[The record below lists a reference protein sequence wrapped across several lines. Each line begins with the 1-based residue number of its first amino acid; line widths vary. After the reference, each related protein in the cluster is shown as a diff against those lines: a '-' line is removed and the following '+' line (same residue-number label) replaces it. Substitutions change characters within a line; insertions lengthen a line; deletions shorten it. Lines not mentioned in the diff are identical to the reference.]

1 MSFFKK
7 NKSKS
12 KKAKTA
18 PKPDQTKLERE
29 IAQMNQDL
37 NLDQQLEEL
46 NAKLNIDPE
55 ATATEDTLTPVAAA
69 DKSNGIGGVSFVK
82 DSLADFTPPAFTAD
96 SGKAE
101 GHVDVTPDVQDV
113 DKLLAETRQMMG
125 TPSKAA
131 PTAQTPAPD
140 AELPPTFVPDPS
152 LTAPDRMN
160 MGEMRMDVAKI
171 SADIQSGEELYRR
184 ALQRVEGLMGFVE
197 KAEVDFSVLNRLEPE
212 NRRLKARLRTAQGE
226 IEDQKSKLIVVSAD
240 LEDHQERLTEKTAQ
254 YEAARERLTVA
265 TKSLQEYERLLKQAK
280 AEAERHVLAIERQKT
295 AMSVESRENKVLREK
310 LTEISTALQGRQAD
324 YLNAKKMAES
334 LKSNCEDY
342 RDQTETLRSEVNDL
356 RIALSAAKK
365 QNNAMKGEMLSLHE
379 DIKTFKTQY
388 EFNVINRE
396 DQVTDLESQLAF
408 LGKEVDAK
416 EEALRQA
423 TEDAARL
430 RQVRSQQDIER
441 DRLEKQL
448 QAAITEIE
456 DVTRLSEEKSA
467 HKLSTLQK
475 DILGLQAA
483 IDERDALATQ
493 TSRENED
500 LRREIRRLEM
510 DSEQLQSRLQTQTD
524 QMQTLQN
531 SSPVAALEAKI
542 SELTKELQIKN
553 EIVQNAARDV
563 TDLRQMAQQQDEE
576 RKRLEK
582 LIETQTYQ
590 LKTAEGELLRSKHDA
605 GELDQKYKDVAA
617 ALSMTQTRRAA
628 EGTVETPDIQPR
640 ADAPRADISELSD
653 AEIADRITDYKL
665 GLRND
670 IA

>member
-1 MSFFKK
+1 VSFFKK
-7 NKSKS
+7 NKSKT

-18 PKPDQTKLERE
+18 PKPSQTDLERE
-29 IAQMNQDL
+29 ISVMNQDI
-37 NLDQQLEEL
+37 NLDQQLEDL
-46 NAKLNIDPE
+46 NAKLNIDPDAPVKAE
-55 ATATEDTLTPVAAA
+55 TLTLDDPVKKAAP
-69 DKSNGIGGVSFVK
+69 GIGGVSFVK
-82 DSLADFTPPAFTAD
+82 DSLADFSPPKFSAD

-101 GHVDVTPDVQDV
+101 GHVDVTPQDVKV
-113 DKLLAETRQMMG
+113 DKLLAETRQMIG
-125 TPSKAA
+125 TPHRSSAA
-131 PTAQTPAPD
+131 SAAQTGPESD
-140 AELPPTFVPDPS
+140 LPPTFIPDPS
-152 LTAPDRMN
+152 LTAPDRLN
-160 MGEMRMDVAKI
+160 IGEMRMDVAKI

-226 IEDQKSKLIVVSAD
+226 IEDQRSKLTVVTAD
-240 LEDHQERLTEKTAQ
+240 LEDHQDRLTEKTAQ

-265 TKSLQEYERLLKQAK
+265 TKSLQEYERVLKQAK

-310 LTEISTALQGRQAD
+310 LSEISAALQERQAD

-334 LKSNCEDY
+334 LKSDCEDY
-342 RDQTETLRSEVNDL
+342 RDQSDTLRSEVNDL

-379 DIKTFKTQY
+379 DIKSFKTQY

-416 EEALRQA
+416 EDALRQA

-430 RQVRSQQDIER
+430 RQIRNQQDIER
-441 DRLEKQL
+441 DRMEKQL
-448 QAAITEIE
+448 QAAHAEVE
-456 DVTRLSEEKSA
+456 DITRLSEEKSA
-467 HKLSTLQK
+467 HKLSVLQK
-475 DILGLQAA
+475 DITGLQAV
-483 IDERDALATQ
+483 IDQRDEVATQ

-510 DSEQLQSRLQTQTD
+510 DREQLGARLKTQAG
-524 QMQTLQN
+524 QMATLQN
-531 SSPVAALEAKI
+531 SSPVAALETKI
-542 SELTKELQIKN
+542 AELTKELQVKN
-553 EIVQNAARDV
+553 EIVQNAAHDI
-563 TDLRQMAQQQDEE
+563 TGLRQSAQKQDEE

-590 LKTAEGELLRSKHDA
+590 LKTAEAELSRSKHDA
-605 GELDQKYKDVAA
+605 GELDQKYRDVTA
-617 ALSMTQTRRAA
+617 ALSVTQARRQA
-628 EGTVETPDIQPR
+628 EGTAETPDIQPR
-640 ADAPRADISELSD
+640 ADIGDLSD
-653 AEIADRITDYKL
+653 SEIADRITDYKL